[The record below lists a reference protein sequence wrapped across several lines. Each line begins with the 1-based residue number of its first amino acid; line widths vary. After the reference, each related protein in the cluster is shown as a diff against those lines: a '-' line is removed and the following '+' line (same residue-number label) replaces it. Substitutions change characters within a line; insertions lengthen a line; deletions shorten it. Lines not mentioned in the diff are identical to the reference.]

1 MDRKANIKS
10 QTEYSRSVPSPEPKP
25 QETMTSWFERQ
36 ASSHHAQLAVA
47 ALISG
52 VTVAGL
58 IYGTQAIRRKE
69 AVQELKASIPELN
82 ETHHADMVRLDFTIR
97 ATGIY
102 AHRLSEAHRI
112 RRCLAITECTQRGR
126 KGIRSRSSCPAG

>member
-1 MDRKANIKS
+1 MDREINIKS
-10 QTEYSRSVPSPEPKP
+10 QAKHPRSASSPEPKP
-25 QETMTSWFERQ
+25 PETMTSWFERQ
-36 ASSHHAQLAVA
+36 ASSHHVQLAAA
-47 ALISG
+47 ALLSG

-82 ETHHADMVRLDFTIR
+82 ENHHADMVRLDSTMK

-102 AHRLSEAHRI
+102 AHGLGEAHRI
-112 RRCLAITECTQRGR
+112 RHCLAT
-126 KGIRSRSSCPAG
+126 S